1 MEVVDLEKLFDVKL
15 ENVHTKLD
23 ALVIQTTKTNGRVN
37 KLEAWQNKIIGALLL
52 TEVIFLPVAW
62 IVLKKYVG

>member
-1 MEVVDLEKLFDVKL
+1 MEVCDLEKLFDVKL

-52 TEVIFLPVAW
+52 TEVIFLPIAW